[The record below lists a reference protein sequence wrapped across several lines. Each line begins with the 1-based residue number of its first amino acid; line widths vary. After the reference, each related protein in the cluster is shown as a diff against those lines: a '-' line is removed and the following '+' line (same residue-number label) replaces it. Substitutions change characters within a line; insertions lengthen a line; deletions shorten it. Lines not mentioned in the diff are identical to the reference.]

1 MKMYELRLRELNP
14 TLTDITYDVSNL
26 FAYID
31 SLADLSALVYVAP
44 QPL

>member
-31 SLADLSALVYVAP
+31 SLADLSALVYVVP